1 VSQANFCIAPKEA
14 MRRWLERVGRGL
26 PNLHIQVNNI
36 WVEGWP
42 WHTVVFVQWD
52 ATATLLNGDSS
63 YFNRGFHV
71 ITMRW
76 GRVFARCIRGFPRG
90 DARSAQAQSGLKE
103 AITEQIVS

>member
-1 VSQANFCIAPKEA
+1 
-14 MRRWLERVGRGL
+14 MRRWLERVGRVL

-36 WVEGWP
+36 WVKGWP

-76 GRVFARCIRGFPRG
+76 GKVFARCIRGFPRG

-103 AITEQIVS
+103 AITEQIAS